1 AGIIEVTPTPE
12 WVEVLQSEPDRI
24 DDAVA
29 AGAGRIRTVRF
40 GALAEIQAGILHGVL
55 LIQWRHIHRRG
66 RWGLAEDILEDPFPA
81 PDRTGAVRH
90 GGDGEHAR
98 EGHDAATIAV
108 AEGDASPLRALHIGV
123 HAV

>member
-1 AGIIEVTPTPE
+1 MAEIILVRDHDVLEVPGAPEGDFPRQLADRVDGHAGIIEVTPTPE

-66 RWGLAEDILEDPFPA
+66 RWGLAEDILEDP
-81 PDRTGAVRH
+81 
-90 GGDGEHAR
+90 
-98 EGHDAATIAV
+98 
-108 AEGDASPLRALHIGV
+108 
-123 HAV
+123 